1 MEFQKVGKKAKAKW
15 RFSRS
20 IMLILLLIPF
30 VISIFSHIYDGEIG
44 SLIFMIVSGVFV
56 AFQLLNVIVYPI
68 IEYIQW
74 AYLITDDRIEI
85 KKGIFWRTHTIIPIS
100 RVQHVCAKQG
110 PVQRM
115 FKLGTIEIMTA
126 AGLHK
131 VEELDYETAQ
141 QISDM
146 LRNNVNNKLAE
157 MESKEQ
163 VAQDA

>member
-1 MEFQKVGKKAKAKW
+1 MEFKKVGKKAKAKW
-15 RFSRS
+15 RFSRT
-20 IMLILLLIPF
+20 IMLVFLLIPF
-30 VISIFSHIYDGEIG
+30 VISILSYIYDGEIG
-44 SLIFMIVSGVFV
+44 SLIFMIVSGIFV
-56 AFQLLNVIVYPI
+56 VFQLLNVIVYPI

-157 MESKEQ
+157 LESKEQ